1 MVSYDPSE
9 KIKEIQQLLVSD
21 KKKIGFLLGAGAS
34 LAKKGEGSPCIPAV
48 NEMTNTIVEKLGQ
61 KSEKYK
67 EAILSIRNDIEE
79 NGERFTVETLLSN
92 IESKISIIGKGT
104 LNGMNK
110 DEFITLSDELR
121 DSVREIVSVHKFITD
136 DCVKEMA
143 QYDFG
148 LWIKSAF
155 RKNAV
160 EIFTTNYDY
169 LLEVGLEQNNVP
181 YYDGF
186 TGSYRPFFNADSVE
200 DIHYLPQQTKIWKIH
215 GSLGL
220 HQDDNRII
228 RSTSDKDDLLI
239 YPSVLKYSN
248 SKKQP
253 YAAFM
258 DRLNCFLKQNDAV
271 LFICGYSFGDEHIN
285 ERIMSA
291 LQTDTTAHVYVLNY
305 DIGMDENKNRVNTF
319 SEDSYLAELAK
330 SCRKLSVLSTRK
342 AIYGSQI
349 GIWKLKR
356 EPDISDTLNINWYY
370 DEDAPYNEIEISKEK
385 KGDEQWSGEGE
396 LSIVDFSKFTQFLL
410 NMIPKDNL
418 GVINDD

>member
-1 MVSYDPSE
+1 MIYYDPSE

-21 KKKIGFLLGAGAS
+21 KKKIGFLLGAGTS
-34 LAKKGEGSPCIPAV
+34 LSKKSKLSPFIPAV
-48 NEMTNTIVEKLGQ
+48 NQMTNAIVEKLRR
-61 KSEKYK
+61 KNEKYK
-67 EAILSIRNDIEE
+67 EAILSIKNDILE
-79 NGERFTVETLLSN
+79 NNEKFTVETLLSN
-92 IESKISIIGKGT
+92 IEGKILVIGKDT
-104 LNGMNK
+104 LNGMTK
-110 DEFITLSDELR
+110 DEFIILSDEIR
-121 DSVREIVSVHKFITD
+121 DLVRDIVSVHKEIKD
-136 DCVKEMA
+136 DIFKEMA

-148 LWIKSAF
+148 SWIRSAF
-155 RKNAV
+155 RKYAV

-169 LLEVGLEQNNVP
+169 LLEIGLEQNGVP

-186 TGSYRPFFNADSVE
+186 TGSYKPFFNSNSVE
-200 DIHYLPQQTKIWKIH
+200 DINYLPQQTKIWKIH

-220 HQDDNRII
+220 HQDNKHII
-228 RSTSDKDDLLI
+228 RSASDKDDLLI

-248 SKKQP
+248 AKKQP

-271 LFICGYSFGDEHIN
+271 LFVCGYSFNDEHIN

-305 DIGMDENKNRVNTF
+305 DKLVDEKDNCTSSF
-319 SEDSYLAELAK
+319 SEETYLAQLAK

-342 AIYGSQI
+342 AIFGSQI
-349 GIWKLKR
+349 GTWKLKR
-356 EPDISDTLNINWYY
+356 EPDVSDTLNVNWYY
-370 DEDAPYNEIEISKEK
+370 DEDAPYNEIEISKEQ
-385 KGDEQWSGEGE
+385 KGDERWSGEGE

-418 GVINDD
+418 DVKSDD